1 MIAPRI
7 ATRGARMGRWLLL
20 SFVGLGLWGMAMTAH
35 ADIYRCNRNGQ
46 VTYQQT
52 PCEVGSTT
60 GRLQGES
67 ASTPLL
73 GCYDVASQPGI
84 RLTRRS
90 EDDYVMTGGGVAAT
104 RMRPATADERAE
116 VGRAYHLVVAE
127 GVVMQDDAGEISHG
141 IYHGQNAQRED
152 VFFIHLPFA
161 TGIISKRASCDS
173 PVP

>member
-1 MIAPRI
+1 
-7 ATRGARMGRWLLL
+7 MGRWLLL

-104 RMRPATADERAE
+104 RMRPATDDERAE

>member
-1 MIAPRI
+1 
-7 ATRGARMGRWLLL
+7 MGRWLVL
-20 SFVGLGLWGMAMTAH
+20 SLVGLCLSGMAVEAR

-46 VTYQQT
+46 VSYQQA
-52 PCEVGSTT
+52 PCEAGSANV
-60 GRLQGES
+60 RLQGEN
-67 ASTPLL
+67 ASSLLL

-90 EDDYVMTGGGVAAT
+90 EDDYVMTGGGTAAT
-104 RMRPATADERAE
+104 RMRPATVDERTQ

-152 VFFIHLPFA
+152 VFFVHLPFA
-161 TGIISKRASCDS
+161 TGIITKRATCDS
-173 PVP
+173 QAQ

>member
-1 MIAPRI
+1 
-7 ATRGARMGRWLLL
+7 MGRWLLL
-20 SFVGLGLWGMAMTAH
+20 SFVGLGSWGMALTAH

-161 TGIISKRASCDS
+161 TGIIAKRASCDS

>member
-1 MIAPRI
+1 
-7 ATRGARMGRWLLL
+7 MGRWRML
-20 SFVGLGLWGMAMTAH
+20 SFVGLVLSSAALVAH

-52 PCEVGSTT
+52 PCEVGSTS
-60 GRLQGES
+60 GRLQGKSEPS
-67 ASTPLL
+67 PLQ

-90 EDDYVMTGGGVAAT
+90 ENDYVMTGGGTAAT

-127 GVVMQDDAGEISHG
+127 GVVMQDDAGDISHG
-141 IYHGQNAQRED
+141 IYHGQNAERED
-152 VFFIHLPFA
+152 VFFAHLPFA
-161 TGIISKRASCDS
+161 TGIITKRASCES
-173 PVP
+173 QTR

>member
-1 MIAPRI
+1 
-7 ATRGARMGRWLLL
+7 MGRWLLL

-73 GCYDVASQPGI
+73 GCYDIASQPGI